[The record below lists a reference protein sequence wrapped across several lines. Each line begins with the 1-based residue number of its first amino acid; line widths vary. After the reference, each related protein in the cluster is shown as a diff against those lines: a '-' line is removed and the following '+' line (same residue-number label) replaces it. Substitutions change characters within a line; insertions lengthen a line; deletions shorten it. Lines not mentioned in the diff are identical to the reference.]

1 MKKLQLSTVV
11 IAGVLLV
18 LMVPGVFAQGQ
29 HGQNGNEGSNSAGAV
44 YIMTNNPA
52 GNQVI
57 SYSRGS
63 DGSLTWSGTFA
74 TNGLGIAGLTG
85 SNQGG
90 LALSPDGRWLF
101 VVNAGSNDISVF
113 RVRPHGLTLTDEAS
127 SQGTMPISV
136 TLHEN
141 LVYVLNTGGVSNIGN
156 IAGYQLNEDGKL
168 SAITGSVQ
176 TLSGMTAPAE
186 ISFNPSGTV
195 LVVTEKTTN
204 KIDTFTVNGQGAAS
218 TPNVQASSGGTPF
231 GFDFTSSGTLIVSEA
246 AGGPSGTSAVSSYS
260 ISNSGSLTTIS
271 ASVPDTQLAACWLVV
286 TGNGRFAYTA
296 NAHSTTISSYTI
308 SGSGKISL
316 LESKAASVG
325 GTDLD
330 MALAHNSRFLY
341 VFDNGDHAI
350 VSYQVHADGSLTWL
364 QTTSGIPAGADGLA
378 AD

>member
-1 MKKLQLSTVV
+1 
-11 IAGVLLV
+11 
-18 LMVPGVFAQGQ
+18 
-29 HGQNGNEGSNSAGAV
+29 
-44 YIMTNNPA
+44 MTNNPA

-113 RVRPHGLTLTDEAS
+113 SVRSHGLTLTDKAS